1 MAGDYK
7 YPFGTVWVSHSS
19 MGDFLKCPRL
29 YYLNNVYKDPK
40 TGRKIGLVSPAMS
53 LGTAVHETIEPLAFI
68 PSTDRL
74 KTNLEQVFADEW
86 EKVSGKLGGF
96 ASPEQEAEARARGL
110 AMVQRVVAHP
120 GPIARPALRMGPSR
134 DDLPSF
140 MFDAEEK
147 IVLCGKI
154 DWLEYLPDTES
165 VHVIDFKT
173 GRYDENE
180 ESLQLPIYL
189 LLLKALK
196 PERLVTKASY
206 WYLDRDDDL
215 QEKVL
220 PDYDL
225 ARERVLEVAR
235 RVALARRQD
244 KYECPEGAQGCCY
257 CRPLEA
263 IIRGEAEYLGKGKYG
278 KDLYAVPITLSR

>member
-7 YPFGTVWVSHSS
+7 YPFGSVWVSHSS

-40 TGRKIGLVSPAMS
+40 TGRKISLTNPALS

-68 PSTDRL
+68 PAAERL
-74 KTNLEQVFADEW
+74 QQDLETVFAAEW
-86 EKVSGKLGGF
+86 AKVTGKQGGF
-96 ASPEQEAEARARGL
+96 KSVEQEAEAKARGL
-110 AMVQRVVAHP
+110 EMVRRVQTHP
-120 GPIARPALRMGPSR
+120 GPIAQPALRLAPGR

-140 MFDAEEK
+140 MLDDQEQ

-154 DWLEYLPDTES
+154 DWLEYLPATKGL
-165 VHVIDFKT
+165 HVIDFKT
-173 GRYDENE
+173 GKYDENE

-196 PERLVTKASY
+196 PNWSVEKASY
-206 WYLDRDDDL
+206 WYLDRDDEPK
-215 QEKVL
+215 EKTL
-220 PDYDL
+220 PDYDD
-225 ARERVLEVAR
+225 ARARVLEVAR
-235 RVALARRQD
+235 KVAVARL
-244 KYECPEGAQGCCY
+244 KGEFNCPEGKEGCRY

-263 IIRGEAEYLGKGKYG
+263 ILRGEAEYLGKGKYG
-278 KDLYAVPITLSR
+278 KDLYTL